1 MVAHAKES
9 DMSILAESSV
19 PVIPDGTWNI
29 DPVWSSLEFEV
40 RKLGVTTIKGR
51 AAGFSGTV
59 RGGESSS
66 IEGVV
71 DATTLTTF
79 GEERDAHLQAPDFFD
94 TQRYPELRFAS
105 TSVSTAGGE
114 LVVSGD
120 LTIKDTTKPVALR
133 GAIAGPTNDPWGGE
147 RVGIELEGVIDRTE
161 FGLLWNAPL
170 PAGGFLL
177 PDKVTLRATLAAVRT
192 A

>member
-1 MVAHAKES
+1 
-9 DMSILAESSV
+9 MSIVAESQAT
-19 PVIPDGTWNI
+19 VIPEGSWKI

-51 AAGFSGTV
+51 AAGFTGTV
-59 RGGESSS
+59 RGGEAPS
-66 IEGVV
+66 IEGAV

-105 TSVSTAGGE
+105 TSVASADDK
-114 LVVSGD
+114 VVVAGD
-120 LTIKDTTKPVALR
+120 LTIKGTTKPIVLR
-133 GAIAGPTNDPWGGE
+133 GSIAGPANDPWGGE

-161 FGLLWNAPL
+161 FGLEWNAPL